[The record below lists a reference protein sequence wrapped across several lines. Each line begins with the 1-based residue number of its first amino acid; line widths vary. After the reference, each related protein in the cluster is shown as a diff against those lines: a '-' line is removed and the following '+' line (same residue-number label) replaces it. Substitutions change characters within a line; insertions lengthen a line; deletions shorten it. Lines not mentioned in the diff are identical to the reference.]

1 MTAVMLGGNGGASAD
16 PRDDAAQ
23 VETTLV
29 EDTMMIPK
37 IGLTAIALGTSLAF
51 SGTTAAAGEL
61 AGIWAT
67 SDGEAH
73 VEFVSC
79 DSGQCANIV
88 WLQEPQSTIDGKPK
102 RDRNNPDASLRG
114 RPIMGLSILTE
125 IQARPEGGWYAES
138 YNPKD
143 GETHDITLQQVDG
156 GNLKL
161 TGCALGGL
169 ICKSFIWRPVV
180 AGAN

>member
-1 MTAVMLGGNGGASAD
+1 
-16 PRDDAAQ
+16 
-23 VETTLV
+23 
-29 EDTMMIPK
+29 MMK
-37 IGLTAIALGTSLAF
+37 SSIGLLAFTLAASLAA
-51 SGTTAAAGEL
+51 SGAATAADEL
-61 AGIWAT
+61 AGVWAT

-73 VEFVSC
+73 IEFVSC

-88 WLQEPQSTIDGKPK
+88 WLQEPLSTIDGKPK

-125 IQARPEGGWYAES
+125 IQPRPEGGWYAES

-169 ICKSFIWRPVV
+169 ICKSFIWTQVPASV
-180 AGAN
+180 N